1 MARAVGSLVGE
12 KDFLSDYLVS
22 KAFIAAQLVVKE
34 TATTEP
40 GEADDPAGTGSGG
53 VTDTLDVLG
62 CTTDQATYSATA
74 TQNPGAFWP
83 PTAGTLEN
91 LVRIEVNPFAIY
103 RFPVSG
109 GATAGTALA
118 QGTGS
123 GAGNIIAISTAGS
136 RTVLTA
142 AGVTGNIGTIDMTGG
157 LVMGRTGAN
166 VGQIRKLT
174 AYSASTSQTVTVQ
187 FLNLT
192 VAGDTFIRVPY
203 SRMISKA
210 QMTTDFSQMNGLIAC
225 NNAGAVA
232 SLGALRVV
240 NVIIDEQR
248 DLAWVDVIA
257 ADHAF
262 NPESA

>member
-1 MARAVGSLVGE
+1 MARAIGSLVGG
-12 KDFLSDYLVS
+12 KDFLSDFLVS
-22 KAFIAAQLVVKE
+22 KAFIAAQIVVKE
-34 TATTEP
+34 TTTTDP
-40 GEADDPAGTGSGG
+40 GEVDDPAGTGSGG
-53 VTDTLDVLG
+53 VTDTADVLG

-83 PTAGTLEN
+83 PTSGALEN

-103 RFPVSG
+103 RFPVAG

-123 GAGNIIAISTAGS
+123 AAGNIISISTAGS

-142 AGVTGNIGTIDMTGG
+142 AGTTGNIGVIDMTGG

-166 VGQIRKLT
+166 VGQIRKMT
-174 AYSASTSQTVTVQ
+174 AYTASTSQTVTVQ
-187 FLNLT
+187 FLNPT
-192 VAGDTFIRVPY
+192 VVGDTFLRVPY
-203 SRMISKA
+203 SRMISKT
-210 QMTTDFSQMNGLIAC
+210 QMTSNFAEMNGLIAC

-232 SLGALRVV
+232 SLGAFRVL
-240 NVIIDEQR
+240 NVVLDLDR
-248 DLAWVDVIA
+248 DMAFVDVIA
-257 ADHAF
+257 ADHAY